1 MSQMLSYIN
10 QTYIV
15 HLFLGLIFCLSNVS
29 WWFIKQKP
37 VCDHTLNSLFNV
49 PTRTNLLINTNVL
62 LSNISLSFYSR
73 ITICNTLVNQ
83 EYRDFVVH
91 FHAKSGQWFK
101 CSLPHVLLPLYDT
114 KMLHYR
120 GQNQHHLQ
128 SSIRLWPWINN
139 KQWSQT
145 PKYVLQQRM
154 DTLQ

>member
-15 HLFLGLIFCLSNVS
+15 HLFVGLIFCLSNVS

-37 VCDHTLNSLFNV
+37 VFDHTLNSLFNV
-49 PTRTNLLINTNVL
+49 PTRTNLFINTNVL

-128 SSIRLWPWINN
+128 SSIRLWP
-139 KQWSQT
+139 
-145 PKYVLQQRM
+145 
-154 DTLQ
+154 